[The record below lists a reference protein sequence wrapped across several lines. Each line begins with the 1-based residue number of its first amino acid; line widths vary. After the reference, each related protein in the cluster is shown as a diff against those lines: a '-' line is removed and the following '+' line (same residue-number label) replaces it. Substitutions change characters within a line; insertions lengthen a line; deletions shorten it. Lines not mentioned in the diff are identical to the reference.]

1 MIFYRYSMQSHL
13 DEILRRAISAAN
25 NRSPNVCY
33 SAVECHPLV
42 QRTFDWGGGN
52 RFAWR
57 GGVGTG
63 AQLPSS
69 LLKNPCFQ
77 DRHWGTSAH
86 WI

>member
-1 MIFYRYSMQSHL
+1 MQSHL

-52 RFAWR
+52 RFVWR

-69 LLKNPCFQ
+69 LLKIPAFKTDTGALQ
-77 DRHWGTSAH
+77 HIGFDTDF
-86 WI
+86 